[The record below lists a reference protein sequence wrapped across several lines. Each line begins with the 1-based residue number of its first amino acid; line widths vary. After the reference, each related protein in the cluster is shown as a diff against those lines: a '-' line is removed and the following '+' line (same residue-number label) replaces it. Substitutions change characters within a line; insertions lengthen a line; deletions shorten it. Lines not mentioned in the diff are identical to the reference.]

1 MWRMKHIFARDVFSS
16 VAEIILIAKPPRYA
30 AVMDLDKQVK
40 GISCPNSFNPFV
52 SVEEVGE
59 EIFHSS
65 SLALRDFYV
74 SQNRTVS

>member
-1 MWRMKHIFARDVFSS
+1 MKHIFGRDIYSS
-16 VAEIILIAKPPRYA
+16 VAEITLIAKSPRYA

-40 GISCPNSFNPFV
+40 GMSCPKSFNPFV

-65 SLALRDFYV
+65 SLTLRDFYA
-74 SQNRTVS
+74 SQNGTVS